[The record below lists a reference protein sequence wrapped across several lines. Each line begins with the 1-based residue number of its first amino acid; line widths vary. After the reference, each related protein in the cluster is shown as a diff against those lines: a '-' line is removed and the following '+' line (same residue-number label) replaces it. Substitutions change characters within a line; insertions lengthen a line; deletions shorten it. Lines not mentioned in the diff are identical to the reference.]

1 LDFLHNLQWVLP
13 LRNGF
18 TVPLAFGL
26 SWLGYATFLML
37 FMSVG
42 YWVWSKERFFRLLV
56 IVAANA
62 LVNAYAKDLFQ
73 DPRPAMELRLDDLVG
88 ASYGLPSGHAQM
100 AVALWMWLAWE
111 VRRAWFWWLCGTI
124 ALGVMTS
131 RLLLGVHDVEDVLIG
146 AAFGGASLFVMQW
159 ARTQRWVQDAS
170 LGAQLFAIVGI
181 TLAAVLSWP
190 VPDAPDYLPMLCAWL
205 ATATVCL
212 RWDNAHTRFAMPQG
226 AVKTVVAAVLGVAVF
241 MGAQALLKISA
252 HALLPNAVLWSAF
265 KGVFNG
271 VLVALL
277 VPWGLRQLRLTPQS
291 PTRS

>member
-18 TVPLAFGL
+18 TVPLAFGF

-73 DPRPAMELRLDDLVG
+73 DPRPALELRLDDLVG

-100 AVALWMWLAWE
+100 AVAMWMWLAWE

-124 ALGVMTS
+124 ALGVITS

-170 LGAQLFAIVGI
+170 LSAQLMAIVGI

-190 VPDAPDYLPMLCAWL
+190 VPEAPDYLPMLCIWL

-226 AVKTVVAAVLGVAVF
+226 AVKTVIAAVLGVAVF
-241 MGAQALLKISA
+241 MGVQALLKISA
-252 HALLPNAVLWSAF
+252 HALVPNAVLWSAF
-265 KGVFNG
+265 KGLLNG

-277 VPWGLRQLRLTPQS
+277 VPWGLRQLRLTPQA
-291 PTRS
+291 PTPF

>member
-18 TVPLAFGL
+18 TVPLAFGF

-73 DPRPAMELRLDDLVG
+73 DPRPALELRLDDLVG

-100 AVALWMWLAWE
+100 AVAMWMWLAWE

-124 ALGVMTS
+124 ALGVITS

-170 LGAQLFAIVGI
+170 LSAQLMAIVGI

-190 VPDAPDYLPMLCAWL
+190 VPEAPDYLPMLCIWL

-226 AVKTVVAAVLGVAVF
+226 AVKTVIAAVLGVAVF
-241 MGAQALLKISA
+241 MGVQALLKISA

-265 KGVFNG
+265 KGLLNG

-277 VPWGLRQLRLTPQS
+277 VPWGLRQLRLTPQA
-291 PTRS
+291 PRPF

>member
-18 TVPLAFGL
+18 TVPLAFGF

-73 DPRPAMELRLDDLVG
+73 DPRPALELRLDDLVG

-100 AVALWMWLAWE
+100 AVAMWMWLAWE

-124 ALGVMTS
+124 ALGVITS

-146 AAFGGASLFVMQW
+146 AALGGASLFVMQW

-170 LGAQLFAIVGI
+170 LSAELLAIVGI

-190 VPDAPDYLPMLCAWL
+190 VPEAPDFLPMLCIWL

-226 AVKTVVAAVLGVAVF
+226 AVKTVIAAVLGVAVF
-241 MGAQALLKISA
+241 MGVQALLKISA

-265 KGVFNG
+265 KGLLNG

-277 VPWGLRQLRLTPQS
+277 VPWGLRQLRLTPQA
-291 PTRS
+291 PRPF

>member
-1 LDFLHNLQWVLP
+1 
-13 LRNGF
+13 
-18 TVPLAFGL
+18 
-26 SWLGYATFLML
+26 
-37 FMSVG
+37 
-42 YWVWSKERFFRLLV
+42 
-56 IVAANA
+56 
-62 LVNAYAKDLFQ
+62 
-73 DPRPAMELRLDDLVG
+73 LRLDDLVG

-100 AVALWMWLAWE
+100 AVAMWMWLAWE

-124 ALGVMTS
+124 ALGVITS

-146 AAFGGASLFVMQW
+146 AALGGASLFVMQW

-170 LGAQLFAIVGI
+170 LSSQLMAIVGI

-190 VPDAPDYLPMLCAWL
+190 VPEAPDFLPMLCTWL

-226 AVKTVVAAVLGVAVF
+226 AVKTVIAAVLGVAVF
-241 MGAQALLKISA
+241 MGVQALLKISA

-265 KGVFNG
+265 KGLLNG

-277 VPWGLRQLRLTPQS
+277 VPWGLRQLRLTPQA
-291 PTRS
+291 PRPF

>member
-18 TVPLAFGL
+18 TVPLAFGF

-73 DPRPAMELRLDDLVG
+73 DPRPALELRLDDLVG

-100 AVALWMWLAWE
+100 AVAMWMWLAWE

-124 ALGVMTS
+124 ALGVITS

-146 AAFGGASLFVMQW
+146 AALGGASLFVMQW

-170 LGAQLFAIVGI
+170 LSSQLMAIVGI

-190 VPDAPDYLPMLCAWL
+190 VPEAPDFLPMLCTWL

-226 AVKTVVAAVLGVAVF
+226 AVKTVIAAVLGVAVF
-241 MGAQALLKISA
+241 MGVQALLKISA

-265 KGVFNG
+265 KGLFNG

-277 VPWGLRQLRLTPQS
+277 VPWGLRQLRLTPQA
-291 PTRS
+291 PRPF